1 MLASRESSV
10 PDEPLAREGRKL
22 HVISL
27 RDVEIQPV
35 EWIWKLRLPFGK
47 LVVLDGHPGEGKST
61 LALDIAA
68 RASAGQPMPDGE
80 QGYGAPFE
88 TIILSYEDD
97 PADTLAPR
105 VLAAGGDLG
114 RVHFI
119 AGVSR
124 RDEEPYL
131 PALPQD
137 LDLLDRELQERPE
150 VRLVIVDPLMAAL
163 GQGID
168 SHNDQSTR
176 QVTSRLNRI
185 AADRG
190 VCILLVRHFPKR
202 SGTNSVLAGGG
213 TVGIIGQAR
222 VGLIIERSPD
232 DPGTKV
238 LAGSKSNVG
247 AIGISLG
254 FKLVPA
260 TVRGRAGELIETSKI
275 EWLGPVEVSAD
286 ELLAARQDQSSTS
299 DHQDVTAWLNEV
311 LSTGERIE
319 SRAVIKAGNAAGYPD
334 RTIRSAS
341 KRLGVHIERE
351 GKGLGHRSYWS
362 LPTPANLPTPAT
374 PSVEARVA
382 EVESAE
388 ASQLSLPELEVYE
401 RVERNA
407 VMNGL

>member
-1 MLASRESSV
+1 MLASRESSI
-10 PDEPLAREGRKL
+10 PDEPLGHERRKL
-22 HVISL
+22 HVIPL
-27 RDVEIQPV
+27 RDVEMQPV

-68 RASAGQPMPDGE
+68 RASTGRPMPDGD
-80 QGYGAPFE
+80 QDYGSPFE
-88 TIILSYEDD
+88 TLILSYEDD

-119 AGVSR
+119 AGISQ
-124 RDEEPYL
+124 RDEEPYPPSL
-131 PALPQD
+131 PED
-137 LDLLDRELQERPE
+137 LDLLDRELHQRPE
-150 VRLVIVDPLMAAL
+150 VGLVIIDPLMAAF

-168 SHNDQSTR
+168 SHKDQSTR
-176 QVTSRLNRI
+176 QVTSQLNRI
-185 AADRG
+185 AGERG
-190 VCILLVRHFPKR
+190 VCIVLVRHFPKR
-202 SGTNSVLAGGG
+202 SGTNAVLAGGG

-232 DPGTKV
+232 DPDAKI

-247 AIGISLG
+247 AIGTSLG

-260 TVRGRAGELIETSKI
+260 TVYGRTGELIETSKI

-286 ELLAARQDQSSTS
+286 ELLAARQDQSSAS
-299 DHQDVTAWLNEV
+299 GHQDVTGWLHEV
-311 LSTGERIE
+311 LAAGERLE

-351 GKGLGHRSYWS
+351 GKGLSHRSYWS
-362 LPTPANLPTPAT
+362 LPTPATVPTSAT
-374 PSVEARVA
+374 PTVKSRVA
-382 EVESAE
+382 EVESTAP
-388 ASQLSLPELEVYE
+388 SQLLLPELEVYE

-407 VMNGL
+407 LMNGL